1 MDHDALRAMFH
12 DSTSLAADFWERLPN
27 GRAFTRPPDT
37 MREAVRSEALPRKAI
52 APSETFAAIAE
63 TVMPFPPGPGHPR
76 WWAFIAASAHQMGVA
91 TDLITSAVN
100 SACFTGAHIA
110 TDYEELVIRWL
121 GELCRFPEPGGGI
134 LVSGGSMANVVALAA
149 AREAMA
155 SRGVDRRRGPVAV
168 YCSTSA
174 HFSVSKALRL
184 LGFDASEL
192 CAVPADAAGRFDVD
206 ALRARMREDRTSGV
220 RPLAVVATAGTA
232 GTGVVDP
239 IADLARV
246 AEEAGCWF
254 HVDAAYGGPAAS
266 LPEVE
271 EMFAGAER
279 ADSLV
284 VDPHKWLYV
293 PYEAGAVLV
302 RRREDPGAGVRERRP
317 VHGIIDGHLLRR
329 ADALPGS
336 GAAAVAVVPRPQ
348 GVGDNPLDRSG
359 WVSRPLAEGPRG
371 AAGGVSPRAAASA
384 ARGPVGRRPE
394 HLIIRYVPATGDPDA
409 FNRQLLDHLHRDGRV
424 FLGPMTVAGRFGLR
438 GCIVNFRSTLEDA
451 RICVE
456 AIAELGERLE
466 RQGGAVR

>member
-206 ALRARMREDRTSGV
+206 AVRARMREDRTSGV

-239 IADLARV
+239 SPTSPGSPRRRGAGSTSTPRTAGRPRRCPRLKRCLPARS
-246 AEEAGCWF
+246 APTAWWWTRTSGSTSRTRR
-254 HVDAAYGGPAAS
+254 GGPRPAA
-266 LPEVE
+266 
-271 EMFAGAER
+271 GR
-279 ADSLV
+279 
-284 VDPHKWLYV
+284 
-293 PYEAGAVLV
+293 
-302 RRREDPGAGVRERRP
+302 PGAGVRERRP

-329 ADALPGS
+329 ADALPRS
-336 GAAAVAVVPRPQ
+336 GAAAVR
-348 GVGDNPLDRSG
+348 GRSAP
-359 WVSRPLAEGPRG
+359 SRCGRQSARSVWMGIATSGGRTSRCGGRCVASRG
-371 AAGGVSPRAAASA
+371 GI
-384 ARGPVGRRPE
+384 RGSRSCRK
-394 HLIIRYVPATGDPDA
+394 AT
-409 FNRQLLDHLHRDGRV
+409 
-424 FLGPMTVAGRFGLR
+424 
-438 GCIVNFRSTLEDA
+438 
-451 RICVE
+451 
-456 AIAELGERLE
+456 
-466 RQGGAVR
+466 